1 MGTMKARREAICAH
15 QITTKRYSLATK
27 AKICHEIQEFTKYME
42 KAGSWNINMANEDQ
56 KNPSMDHLIK
66 F

>member
-1 MGTMKARREAICAH
+1 MGTMKARREIACNH
-15 QITTKRYSLATK
+15 QITTKRYSLGIK
-27 AKICHEIQEFTKYME
+27 DKICREIQEFTKYME
-42 KAGSWNINMANEDQ
+42 KAGSWNRNMTNEDH